1 MITAALIVYGIGW
14 LIMSLIGGFAWLLG
28 LGFNQDN
35 MSTFA
40 FEQAK
45 LTITMFFLI
54 WFWPIAIPIVWY
66 IQRREDKAIALRN
79 ALYRERKA
87 KEAYETSEG
96 QD

>member
-1 MITAALIVYGIGW
+1 MVIAALIAYGIGW
-14 LIMSLIGGFAWLLG
+14 LVMSLICGFMWFLG

-40 FEQAK
+40 VEQAK
-45 LTITMFFLI
+45 LTVTVFFLI

-66 IQRREDKAIALRN
+66 IQRREDKAIELRN
-79 ALYRERKA
+79 ALHRERKA
-87 KEAYETSEG
+87 KEAFESKG

>member
-14 LIMSLIGGFAWLLG
+14 GIMSVIGGTMWLLA

-35 MSTFA
+35 MGTFA
-40 FEQAK
+40 IEQAK
-45 LTITMFFLI
+45 MTAAVFCLI
-54 WFWPIAIPIVWY
+54 WFWPIAIPIVMY
-66 IQRREDKAIALRN
+66 IQHREDKAIALRN